1 MKAILI
7 VLFII
12 QWLSITLVILNLDTQ
27 EFVTGAFS
35 LFTAFILFI
44 VFAQRF
50 LSNSSYSKALLSLQI
65 VISVLILSLWTTSCV
80 LANHGES
87 SYNKPR
93 LLTAFLD
100 STLDKI
106 RITTFVT
113 ITFWFIL
120 LLVSLVH
127 LFRFSVLDPVPDI
140 TVDDKNQE
148 LIIKALH
155 IPLPPPSRPPVVKR
169 KEKAPQWDL
178 GIDFEPVTLDLRLY
192 NDLIN

>member
-1 MKAILI
+1 MKKALFHRSNEIGDLFFFFFSFSLCMKAILI

-106 RITTFVT
+106 RIT
-113 ITFWFIL
+113 
-120 LLVSLVH
+120 SKAD
-127 LFRFSVLDPVPDI
+127 VL
-140 TVDDKNQE
+140 
-148 LIIKALH
+148 
-155 IPLPPPSRPPVVKR
+155 RR
-169 KEKAPQWDL
+169 KSSS
-178 GIDFEPVTLDLRLY
+178 FFFFLY
-192 NDLIN
+192 A